1 MSMIYQPETVE
12 EALKLLAREE
22 TMACAGAT
30 NLYVD
35 RRHGKYLDRD
45 YVSLDRLED
54 LKEIR
59 KEQDGWHLG
68 GMVNFSRLEQ
78 WDVPFAAALSQAA
91 AMVGGPQIRNRGT
104 IGGNIISASPAAD
117 SVPPLM
123 ALDALLLLERAGGEA
138 HLVPIVEFMKGV
150 GRVDLLPDELLTEI
164 IVPEKG
170 GRSLFYKAGKRN
182 ALAVSVCSQAVYMNC
197 REGRIA
203 EIAVSLGSVAPTAV
217 RAARVENLLLGTRR
231 ASLEGDVYRKELRSA
246 LMEDIAPIDDIR
258 ATAEYRR
265 RIAYRMLLHNLK
277 ELWRGWDDDED

>member
-12 EALKLLAREE
+12 EALELLAREE

-35 RRHGKYLDRD
+35 RKHGKCLDQD

-59 KEQDGWHLG
+59 RDQDGWHLG
-68 GMVNFSRLEQ
+68 SMVTFSQLEQ

-117 SVPPLM
+117 TVPPLM
-123 ALDALLLLERAGGEA
+123 ALNAGLLLERAGGEA
-138 HLVPIVEFMKGV
+138 RLVPIAEFMKGAGQV
-150 GRVDLLPDELLTEI
+150 EMLPDELLTEI
-164 IVPEKG
+164 ILPEKE
-170 GRSLFYKAGKRN
+170 GRSIFYKAGRRN
-182 ALAVSVCSQAVYMNC
+182 ALAISVCNQAVYMACN
-197 REGRIA
+197 GDRIT
-203 EIAVSLGSVAPTAV
+203 EIGVSLGSVAPTAV

-231 ASLEGDVYRKELRSA
+231 ASLEGDVYRQELRRA

-265 RIAYRMLLHNLK
+265 RIAYRILLHNLK
-277 ELWRGWDDDED
+277 ELWRGME